1 MIMVAVFFF
10 KPCLLMTALSGNRF
24 NVNAGT
30 SGNCLYI
37 GEESTLG
44 ILVFCALEMP
54 IEQHRKMNVTSVFKF
69 KNFNFKMR
77 S

>member
-1 MIMVAVFFF
+1 MVAVFFF

-37 GEESTLG
+37 GVESTLG
-44 ILVFCALEMP
+44 ILVFCALEILMM
-54 IEQHRKMNVTSVFKF
+54 QHRKNIVASVFKF
-69 KNFNFKMR
+69 KDLVLKVR